1 MVIHETVS
9 SDSQFPKSSQGGG
22 QEENDLSN
30 TEIPA
35 ALDYVCRVW
44 YENIH
49 VQHVYRYWLK
59 LNHSKPRKLALVANF
74 GVLPRARVKHTHV
87 QGLVRESNGLYL
99 EKNVFKANRL
109 HMLQLCYHSLV
120 VRDSHFR

>member
-9 SDSQFPKSSQGGG
+9 SDSQFPKSSQEGG

-49 VQHVYRYWLK
+49 VQHV
-59 LNHSKPRKLALVANF
+59 
-74 GVLPRARVKHTHV
+74 
-87 QGLVRESNGLYL
+87 
-99 EKNVFKANRL
+99 
-109 HMLQLCYHSLV
+109 
-120 VRDSHFR
+120 